1 MVYTIYGGGHMIV
14 NTNQMLSVSEA
25 NQNFSKATKL
35 ADQHGSVI
43 MLKNNRP
50 SYMLISL
57 RDQTD
62 LELSDD
68 EKIDVV
74 ARRVLE
80 RYRKAFEELA
90 K

>member
-1 MVYTIYGGGHMIV
+1 MIV
-14 NTNQMLSVSEA
+14 NTEQMLSVSEA
-25 NQNFSKATKL
+25 NQNFSKATRL
-35 ADQHGSVI
+35 ADRHGSVI
-43 MLKNNRP
+43 MLKNNKP

-57 RDQTD
+57 RDNPG
-62 LELSDD
+62 LELTED

-80 RYRKAFEELA
+80 RHRRAFEELA

>member
-1 MVYTIYGGGHMIV
+1 MIV
-14 NTNQMLSVSEA
+14 NTEQMLSVSEA
-25 NQNFSKATKL
+25 NQNFSKATRL
-35 ADQHGSVI
+35 ADRHGSVI
-43 MLKNNRP
+43 MLKNNKP

-57 RDQTD
+57 RDNPG
-62 LELSDD
+62 LELTED

-80 RYRKAFEELA
+80 RHRRAFEDLA